1 MAVSEKGICIGIL
14 ISMLIIMMIY
24 IIILFE
30 CYKSNTF
37 IFSPYTTPNPPTEEN
52 PFKPTGEDRLLN
64 ADELKL
70 RDCYVSCG
78 LYGGTACECIDKL
91 KVAEDMIN

>member
-1 MAVSEKGICIGIL
+1 MEGSEKNICIGIL
-14 ISMLIIMMIY
+14 ISILIIMIIY

-37 IFSPYTTPNPPTEEN
+37 IFSPYTPPNPPTEEN
-52 PFKPTGEDRLLN
+52 PFKPTGEDRPLN

-70 RDCYVSCG
+70 RDCYVACG
-78 LYGGTACECIDKL
+78 LYGTCGCLNPPSIELD
-91 KVAEDMIN
+91 EDMIF